1 MLTSAEPTIITA
13 TGSAETLTVIVAD
26 DHPLYRQGIV
36 RALEDS
42 GMFDVIAEAADGRA
56 ALDLIREHEPDVA
69 LLDVRMPGID
79 GIDVVAALARY
90 GPPVPVVLLSAFD
103 DEHLIQ
109 AGLEAGAA
117 AYVRKTA
124 DRDEICLDVAAA
136 VRAGESGSPCAI
148 HGTPDLDRG
157 RLPGWAPRLTSAEH
171 TILLLAHAGW
181 DKPELALLTGV
192 DEPTLR
198 QQLDRILA
206 KFGAD
211 TLDQALAV
219 ALELNIIR

>member
-1 MLTSAEPTIITA
+1 MKIRVLLVDDDVELLEFLQAELTDRSYD
-13 TGSAETLTVIVAD
+13 VVA
-26 DHPLYRQGIV
+26 V
-36 RALEDS
+36 RGGDEALA
-42 GMFDVIAEAADGRA
+42 IARRD
-56 ALDLIREHEPDVA
+56 PSFDVA
-69 LLDVRMPGID
+69 LLDVRMPGLD

-90 GPPVPVVLLSAFD
+90 GPPVHVVLLSAFD

-148 HGTPDLDRG
+148 HGTGDLDRG

-171 TILLLAHAGW
+171 PILVLAHAGW

-192 DEPTLR
+192 DEPMLR
-198 QQLDRILA
+198 QQLDLVLA

-211 TLDQALAV
+211 TLDEALAV